1 MRGLSCAAMAWA
13 RSSVPPLS
21 RYAVMPVA
29 RKVWQLASPSPTVLT
44 RRLIIRNTSTR
55 LIRRAPA
62 TAALAVAAVRFRAKL
77 AGQPAPAGEATARV
91 LGGFRRTAAD
101 RGRGQAAP
109 LRADGLAAILATAE
123 RPRTDG
129 RGVESHTTAH
139 RRGRLDAVIASLL
152 FMGGL
157 RRSEVSALEW
167 RDVSD
172 ARDGDG
178 VLLTVRTSKT
188 NQEGDAADV
197 RYLKNGAAKAIRTL
211 RADRPDAA
219 PTDRVIGLSPL
230 QIQRRFT
237 AAARAA
243 GIEARVTAHS
253 GRVGL
258 ASELTARGAST
269 TEVMLAGNWKTARMV
284 AHYSAGATAERGA
297 VKSICK
303 GGDGGTARQHY
314 GINRASLRDEF
325 PLAGD
330 RVPHRRTTA
339 TPQHA
344 GAWSLQGVTVRR
356 GQVEL
361 RRQMRVR
368 TRCSRD
374 TEAGPGPLRADDR
387 QRRSG
392 RAGGEANGR
401 GDRADGRFR
410 AADRCGLQRAG
421 PGNQK
426 RDSAL
431 ESLDVLHGRCARRN
445 HRGTRG
451 VGDSSCRPVRGESSM
466 VELEA

>member
-1 MRGLSCAAMAWA
+1 MLQTTPTTPTALA
-13 RSSVPPLS
+13 RRPDTPG
-21 RYAVMPVA
+21 P
-29 RKVWQLASPSPTVLT
+29 
-44 RRLIIRNTSTR
+44 
-55 LIRRAPA
+55 
-62 TAALAVAAVRFRAKL
+62 LAVATPGPLAVATPTTRKL
-77 AGQPAPAGEATARV
+77 ADASISVNTRRAYLGALRRLDAWRGPAPLTDARLAAYLGAIFEAGRA
-91 LGGFRRTAAD
+91 AAD

-157 RRSEVSALEW
+157 RRSEVAALRW
-167 RDVSD
+167 ADVTD

-197 RYLKNGAAKAIRTL
+197 RYLKNGAANAIRSV

-219 PTDRVIGLSPL
+219 PTDRVVGLSPL

-297 VKSICK
+297 VAK
-303 GGDGGTARQHY
+303 Y
-314 GINRASLRDEF
+314 L
-325 PLAGD
+325 
-330 RVPHRRTTA
+330 
-339 TPQHA
+339 
-344 GAWSLQGVTVRR
+344 
-356 GQVEL
+356 
-361 RRQMRVR
+361 
-368 TRCSRD
+368 
-374 TEAGPGPLRADDR
+374 
-387 QRRSG
+387 
-392 RAGGEANGR
+392 
-401 GDRADGRFR
+401 
-410 AADRCGLQRAG
+410 
-421 PGNQK
+421 
-426 RDSAL
+426 
-431 ESLDVLHGRCARRN
+431 
-445 HRGTRG
+445 
-451 VGDSSCRPVRGESSM
+451 
-466 VELEA
+466 

>member
-1 MRGLSCAAMAWA
+1 MTTPRL
-13 RSSVPPLS
+13 
-21 RYAVMPVA
+21 AVYLGELFEA
-29 RKVWQLASPSPTVLT
+29 G
-44 RRLIIRNTSTR
+44 
-55 LIRRAPA
+55 RAPA

-77 AGQPAPAGEATARV
+77 AGQPDPAGETTARV
-91 LGGFRRTAAD
+91 LGGYRRTAAD

-109 LRADGLAAILATAE
+109 LRADGLAAILATAA
-123 RPRTDG
+123 RLRTDG
-129 RGVESHTTAH
+129 RGVESHTTAQ

-197 RYLKNGAAKAIRTL
+197 RYLKNGGAKAIRTV

-219 PTDRVIGLSPL
+219 PTDRVVGLSPL

-297 VKSICK
+297 VRK
-303 GGDGGTARQHY
+303 Y
-314 GINRASLRDEF
+314 L
-325 PLAGD
+325 
-330 RVPHRRTTA
+330 
-339 TPQHA
+339 
-344 GAWSLQGVTVRR
+344 
-356 GQVEL
+356 
-361 RRQMRVR
+361 
-368 TRCSRD
+368 
-374 TEAGPGPLRADDR
+374 
-387 QRRSG
+387 
-392 RAGGEANGR
+392 
-401 GDRADGRFR
+401 
-410 AADRCGLQRAG
+410 
-421 PGNQK
+421 
-426 RDSAL
+426 
-431 ESLDVLHGRCARRN
+431 
-445 HRGTRG
+445 
-451 VGDSSCRPVRGESSM
+451 
-466 VELEA
+466 

>member
-1 MRGLSCAAMAWA
+1 MLQTTPAEPTAIA
-13 RSSVPPLS
+13 RRPDTAGPLAVATPTTRKLTDASISVN
-21 RYAVMPVA
+21 
-29 RKVWQLASPSPTVLT
+29 T
-44 RRLIIRNTSTR
+44 RRAYAGALRR
-55 LIRRAPA
+55 LDAWRGAAPVDDASLAVYLGELFEAGRAPA

-77 AGQPAPAGEATARV
+77 AGQPDPAGEATARV
-91 LGGFRRTAAD
+91 LAGYRRTGSD

-109 LRADGLAAILATAE
+109 LSADGLAAILATAE

-129 RGVESHTTAH
+129 RGVESHTTAQ

-167 RDVSD
+167 RDVAD
-172 ARDGDG
+172 ASDGDG

-211 RADRPDAA
+211 RAAAAA

-243 GIEARVTAHS
+243 GIEARLTAHS

-297 VKSICK
+297 VRK
-303 GGDGGTARQHY
+303 Y
-314 GINRASLRDEF
+314 L
-325 PLAGD
+325 
-330 RVPHRRTTA
+330 
-339 TPQHA
+339 
-344 GAWSLQGVTVRR
+344 
-356 GQVEL
+356 
-361 RRQMRVR
+361 
-368 TRCSRD
+368 
-374 TEAGPGPLRADDR
+374 
-387 QRRSG
+387 
-392 RAGGEANGR
+392 
-401 GDRADGRFR
+401 
-410 AADRCGLQRAG
+410 
-421 PGNQK
+421 
-426 RDSAL
+426 
-431 ESLDVLHGRCARRN
+431 
-445 HRGTRG
+445 
-451 VGDSSCRPVRGESSM
+451 
-466 VELEA
+466 

>member
-1 MRGLSCAAMAWA
+1 MTIMLQTTPAALARRPDPAGPLAVATPTTRKLADASLS
-13 RSSVPPLS
+13 VN
-21 RYAVMPVA
+21 
-29 RKVWQLASPSPTVLT
+29 T
-44 RRLIIRNTSTR
+44 RRAYAGALRRVDAWRGAAPVDDALLAAYLAHVFESG
-55 LIRRAPA
+55 RAPA
-62 TAALAVAAVRFRAKL
+62 TAALAVAAVRCRATL
-77 AGQPAPAGEATARV
+77 AGQPAPAGAATARV

-129 RGVESHTTAH
+129 RGVESTTTAQ

-157 RRSEVSALEW
+157 RRSEVAAVRW
-167 RDVSD
+167 ADVTD

-188 NQEGDAADV
+188 NQEGDTADV
-197 RYLKNGAAKAIRTL
+197 RYLKNGAANAIRTL
-211 RADRPDAA
+211 RAADAA

-297 VKSICK
+297 VRK
-303 GGDGGTARQHY
+303 Y
-314 GINRASLRDEF
+314 L
-325 PLAGD
+325 
-330 RVPHRRTTA
+330 
-339 TPQHA
+339 
-344 GAWSLQGVTVRR
+344 
-356 GQVEL
+356 
-361 RRQMRVR
+361 
-368 TRCSRD
+368 
-374 TEAGPGPLRADDR
+374 
-387 QRRSG
+387 
-392 RAGGEANGR
+392 
-401 GDRADGRFR
+401 
-410 AADRCGLQRAG
+410 
-421 PGNQK
+421 
-426 RDSAL
+426 
-431 ESLDVLHGRCARRN
+431 
-445 HRGTRG
+445 
-451 VGDSSCRPVRGESSM
+451 
-466 VELEA
+466 

>member
-1 MRGLSCAAMAWA
+1 MLQTTQTNPAVLA
-13 RSSVPPLS
+13 RRPDTAGPL
-21 RYAVMPVA
+21 AVA
-29 RKVWQLASPSPTVLT
+29 TPTT
-44 RRLIIRNTSTR
+44 RRLADASISVNTRRAYAGALRR
-55 LIRRAPA
+55 LDAWRGAAPVDDASLAVYLGELFEAGRAPA

-77 AGQPAPAGEATARV
+77 AGQPDPAGEATARV
-91 LGGFRRTAAD
+91 LGGYRRTAAD

-109 LRADGLAAILATAE
+109 LSADGLAAILATAA

-129 RGVESHTTAH
+129 RGVESHTTAQ

-172 ARDGDG
+172 ASDGDG

-211 RADRPDAA
+211 RDDDDA

-297 VKSICK
+297 VAK
-303 GGDGGTARQHY
+303 Y
-314 GINRASLRDEF
+314 L
-325 PLAGD
+325 
-330 RVPHRRTTA
+330 
-339 TPQHA
+339 
-344 GAWSLQGVTVRR
+344 
-356 GQVEL
+356 
-361 RRQMRVR
+361 
-368 TRCSRD
+368 
-374 TEAGPGPLRADDR
+374 
-387 QRRSG
+387 
-392 RAGGEANGR
+392 
-401 GDRADGRFR
+401 
-410 AADRCGLQRAG
+410 
-421 PGNQK
+421 
-426 RDSAL
+426 
-431 ESLDVLHGRCARRN
+431 
-445 HRGTRG
+445 
-451 VGDSSCRPVRGESSM
+451 
-466 VELEA
+466 